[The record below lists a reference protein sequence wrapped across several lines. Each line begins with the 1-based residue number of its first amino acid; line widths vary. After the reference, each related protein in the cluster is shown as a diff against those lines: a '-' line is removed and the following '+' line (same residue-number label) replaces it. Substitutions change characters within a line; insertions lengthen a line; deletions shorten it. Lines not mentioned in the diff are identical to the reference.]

1 MDTHFAAQRDLDDL
15 VAALLATNPGI
26 GAALIDNAGHV
37 KLYAAAEDSSG
48 VTLVPGV
55 YSSIQSAIDAAAD
68 GDSIYIAAGTY
79 REQLTI
85 RGKHLD
91 LMGATDEDG
100 SSLVTLESPDAEKLD
115 VDPVEDG
122 ERLAAQ
128 SAVVRVQN
136 DAHVKMRHLII
147 DGRHQGWVFRRT
159 SPRLGFASISTVNAE
174 TIVEHVET
182 RGFDLRESVWLL
194 DGWGHRKGTFATIR
208 AAVDAAA
215 DGDEVVVAAGVCPE
229 DLYIDKHITLSYS
242 KQLGARMP
250 ASRRRMRPVT

>member
-26 GAALIDNAGHV
+26 GAALIDRTGHV
-37 KLYAAAEDSSG
+37 KLYAAADGSQG

-55 YSSIQSAIDAAAD
+55 YSSIQAAIDAAAD
-68 GDSIYIAAGTY
+68 GDSIYIAGGTY

-85 RGKHLD
+85 RGKQLD

-100 SSLVTLESPDAEKLD
+100 SSLVTLESPDAENLD
-115 VDPVEDG
+115 VEPVQEG
-122 ERLAAQ
+122 EQLAAR

-136 DAHVKMRHLII
+136 DARVTMRHLII
-147 DGRHQGWVFRRT
+147 DGRHQAWVFRRT

-174 TIVEHVET
+174 TILEHVET

-194 DGWGHRKGTFATIR
+194 DGWGHQKGTFATIR

-242 KQLGARMP
+242 KQLASRAP
-250 ASRRRMRPVT
+250 ASRRRIRPVG